1 MKRQLARRARRKE
14 ARHVHR
20 QQGRR
25 ARDRQCLCHAR
36 GEPRYPR
43 DDDGRSHRPVS
54 GGRRSCLPRRSWSRR
69 RRWRRRLPRSMLR
82 LRGAPRS
89 RRPHHFLHRANA
101 AESEAST
108 LAAAA
113 ATVRS
118 ALAELQSDAKRARV
132 EEADDEPPPLTNE
145 LPCQWGGSAPSARRS
160 SGQRSAAPSP
170 SPRAPSR

>member
-1 MKRQLARRARRKE
+1 MAAATAEKHAEAARRAEVE
-14 ARHVHR
+14 A
-20 QQGRR
+20 
-25 ARDRQCLCHAR
+25 AAPFL
-36 GEPRYPR
+36 
-43 DDDGRSHRPVS
+43 
-54 GGRRSCLPRRSWSRR
+54 
-69 RRWRRRLPRSMLR
+69 
-82 LRGAPRS
+82 APR
-89 RRPHHFLHRANA
+89 NA
-101 AESEAST
+101 AESEAAT
-108 LAAAA
+108 LAASA